1 MSNTVRDGDPENSA
15 KEYVFRCSTCQQEI
29 AVNVEMR
36 TAILENGCPVCT
48 ATVEESDFEE

>member
-1 MSNTVRDGDPENSA
+1 MCDTVSDDERENPA
-15 KEYVFRCSTCQQEI
+15 REYVFRCATCQQEI

-48 ATVEESDFEE
+48 AAVDDSAFEE